1 MTRPTRGPAALPE
14 FPWDVLGPARALA
27 GRHPDGLVDLS
38 IGTPVDRVPVPV
50 RTALGNASDAPGYP
64 TVHGTDE
71 LREAYTGWLAR
82 AHGVRGLDP
91 ESVLPTIGSKE
102 LVASLPT
109 QLGFGRGDVVV
120 IPDLAYPTYEIGA
133 LMAGCTVLRKDGVAS
148 SGADRIAL
156 VWINSPSNPTGRVL
170 SAEQL
175 ARIVG
180 WARQRGAIVAS
191 DECYIDLGWEA
202 SPVSVLDPDVCGRD
216 HRGLLAVHSLS
227 KRSSMAGYR
236 AGFVSGDPDLIARLT
251 AVRRHLG
258 AMVPTPIQAA
268 AAAALNDDGHV
279 LAQRGRYERRRT
291 LLLDALEDAGF
302 RIGQDGTSAAGLYLW
317 CTRDEPAMESVE
329 WLAERGILVAPGD
342 IYGVAGK
349 RHVRVALT
357 ASDERVA
364 AAASR
369 LTT

>member
-1 MTRPTRGPAALPE
+1 MTRPTRGPAALPD
-14 FPWDVLGPARALA
+14 FPWDALAPARELA

-38 IGTPVDRVPVPV
+38 IGTPVNRVPLPV

-64 TVHGTDE
+64 TVHGTAA
-71 LREAYTGWLAR
+71 LREAYVGWLSR

-91 ESVLPTIGSKE
+91 EDVLPTIGSKE

-109 QLGFGRGDVVV
+109 QLGLGRGDLVV
-120 IPDLAYPTYEIGA
+120 IPDLAYPTYEVGA

-156 VWINSPSNPTGRVL
+156 VWVNSPSNPTGRVL
-170 SAEQL
+170 TAEQL

-180 WARQRGAIVAS
+180 WARQRGAVVAS

-202 SPVSVLDPDVCGRD
+202 SPVSVLDPEVCGKD

-227 KRSSMAGYR
+227 KRSNMAGYR
-236 AGFVSGDPDLIARLT
+236 AGFVSGDPELVGRLT
-251 AVRRHLG
+251 ALRRHLG
-258 AMVPTPIQAA
+258 AMVPAPIQAA
-268 AAAALNDDGHV
+268 AAAALDDDGHV
-279 LAQRGRYERRRT
+279 LSQRSRYEGRRE
-291 LLLDALEDAGF
+291 LLMDALDTAGF
-302 RIGQDGTSAAGLYLW
+302 RIGEDGTSAAGLYLW

-342 IYGVAGK
+342 IYGAAGA
-349 RHVRVALT
+349 RHIRVALT
-357 ASDERVA
+357 ASDARVA
-364 AAASR
+364 AAVQR
-369 LTT
+369 LG